1 MKTDIN
7 FTLTKPQSEIY
18 LSKKRFRCVVAG
30 RRFGKTFDAFIEIW
44 SAATSQHAKDKGG
57 LTIWYV
63 APTADQ
69 ARRLMWTDFLKN
81 ESFVPPEYIKRS
93 DNRRMILE
101 LKNGS
106 IIYVLSGEEPDHLR
120 GSSLDLLVLD
130 ECAFMKK
137 DVWTTIYPA
146 LTDKY
151 CDGKALLISS
161 PDGYNWF
168 YDIYTQAQQPD
179 RADEWDC
186 FHFTTAEGGNVPEKE
201 IEMARK
207 TLPYKEFMREYM
219 ASFENMSSRVY
230 EGYDKIENEC
240 DSSVGFDADEIH
252 VGMDF
257 NVNPMTA
264 AIAVITPDKEG
275 GKKIYFFDEIVE
287 KMSNTAHIAKTIK
300 NRYPKATVY
309 VYPDPTGNKNQT
321 NAPVGQ
327 TDMQI
332 LKDNGFIVCSPRSH
346 YSVKDKINTV
356 NAAFT
361 NAAGEHRVFVARKS
375 CPALVK
381 ALDGY
386 SYKENGDFDKSTG
399 LDHISDAMAYL
410 VCYRMPFLKKGM
422 IFRPKVFG
430 V

>member
-1 MKTDIN
+1 MSATIN
-7 FTLTKPQSEIY
+7 FELTEPQSEIY
-18 LSKKRFRCVVAG
+18 LSNKRFRCVVAG

-69 ARRLMWTDFLKN
+69 ARRLMWDGFLKKERYVDPRYVARTN
-81 ESFVPPEYIKRS
+81 E
-93 DNRRMILE
+93 RRMVME
-101 LKNGS
+101 LKNGTVIS
-106 IIYVLSGEEPDHLR
+106 VLSGEEPDHLR
-120 GSSLDLLVLD
+120 GASIDLLVLD
-130 ECAFMKK
+130 ECAFMRKE
-137 DVWTTIYPA
+137 VWDTIYPA

-151 CDGKALLISS
+151 CDGRALLISS

-168 YDIYTQAQQPD
+168 YDIYTKGQNLP
-179 RADEWDC
+179 DEWDC
-186 FHFTTAEGGNVPEKE
+186 FHYTTAEGGNVSEKE
-201 IEMARK
+201 IETARK
-207 TLPYKEFMREYM
+207 TMPYKEFMREYM

-230 EGYDKIENEC
+230 DGYDKIEC
-240 DSSVGFDADEIH
+240 DCAMEDDWGEDEIH

-264 AIAVITPDKEG
+264 AIAVIKPDGDG
-275 GKKIYFFDEIVE
+275 GKKIFFFDEIVE
-287 KMSNTAHIAKTIK
+287 KMSNTDHIAKTIK
-300 NRYPKATVY
+300 RKYPRATVY

-321 NAPVGQ
+321 NAVIGQ

-332 LKDNGFIVCSPRSH
+332 LKDNGFIVCAPRSH
-346 YSVKDKINTV
+346 YMVKDKINTV

-361 NAAGEHRVFVARKS
+361 NADGEHRTFVVRKN
-375 CPALVK
+375 CPQLVK

-399 LDHISDAMAYL
+399 LDHLTDAMAYL
-410 VCYRMPFLKKGM
+410 ICYRMPFIKRGVL
-422 IFRPKVFG
+422 FRPRVFG